1 MGQIKAII
9 PNAFTLGNLFCG
21 FAGIVSVFHGDLS
34 TAFWLILLAGF
45 LDFWDGFLARKLGVS
60 GEIGKQLDSLADV
73 ISFGLLPSFIL
84 FSIMSE
90 GGIFIDFLKPYSD
103 YLPFLSAALALSSAY
118 RLAKFNID
126 DEQSENF
133 KGLATPSAAILI
145 GAIGWSF
152 GQRGIY
158 YAPFWFNEMNLL
170 FIALLSWLLNSKI
183 RLLGMKFK
191 NFGWKEN
198 KFRFIFIALAAL
210 CLIFLSFES
219 VPLILACY
227 IILSIIHFKTSD
239 EI

>member
-1 MGQIKAII
+1 MSKLKAII

-21 FAGIVSVFHGDLS
+21 FAGIIFAFHGDLS
-34 TAFWLILLAGF
+34 ISFWLILLAGF

-60 GEIGKQLDSLADV
+60 GDLGKQLDSLADV
-73 ISFGLLPSFIL
+73 VSFGVLPSFIL

-90 GGIFIDFLKPYSD
+90 GGIFVDFLKPYSTFLP
-103 YLPFLSAALALSSAY
+103 YLSGTIALSSAY

-126 DEQSENF
+126 PEQSENF

-152 GQRGIY
+152 ENRGFY
-158 YAPFWFNEMNLL
+158 YAPFWFNEVNLL
-170 FIALLSWLLNSKI
+170 FIILISWLLNSGI
-183 RLLGMKFK
+183 GLLGLKFK
-191 NFGWKEN
+191 NFSWATN
-198 KFRFIFIALAAL
+198 KFRYILLVLSAL

-219 VPLILACY
+219 VPLILVLY